1 MISGEKTLLKC
12 YQKAYICGSAHLKNP
27 SMEKESMTH
36 QPLQDEM
43 FRTLTNE
50 WPMRQKKLSGGRLV
64 VVGFF
69 FINVA
74 NKGHFQ

>member
-12 YQKAYICGSAHLKNP
+12 YQKAYICGSAHLKSP

-36 QPLQDEM
+36 QPLQYEM

-50 WPMRQKKLSGGRLV
+50 WPIRQRKLSGGRLV
-64 VVGFF
+64 VVVF